1 MGGNCGNVALQ
12 KLMDI
17 YVPVL
22 FYFLGC
28 IFAQARHMVH
38 EEWID
43 HQLQAVQDQ
52 KCQDC
57 NLALCAGW
65 AIASMSRSAPD
76 VCSAVQGRA
85 IDGQWWLCG
94 RNCKRTMA
102 NLSAGVHFGLECER
116 GAFDN
121 GSVNSC
127 ICVCWPERQI
137 HVRDRFTT
145 IIMS

>member
-76 VCSAVQGRA
+76 VCSAVQGDRRSMVVMWEELQKN
-85 IDGQWWLCG
+85 DG
-94 RNCKRTMA
+94 K
-102 NLSAGVHFGLECER
+102 FECW
-116 GAFDN
+116 GTF
-121 GSVNSC
+121 
-127 ICVCWPERQI
+127 WPG
-137 HVRDRFTT
+137 
-145 IIMS
+145 M